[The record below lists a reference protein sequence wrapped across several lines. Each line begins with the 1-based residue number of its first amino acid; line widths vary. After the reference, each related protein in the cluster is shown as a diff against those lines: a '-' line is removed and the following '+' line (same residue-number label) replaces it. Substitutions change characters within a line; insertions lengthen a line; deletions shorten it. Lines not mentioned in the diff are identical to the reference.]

1 MYSVLPCHSLPRKGF
16 IMMKKDS
23 DDRKRSHLRLVV
35 NNPDK
40 RKPGPIG
47 SEDDFITLEDLV
59 VQRESLTSLFYQ
71 DMERL
76 QGKAYQAIE
85 RFLVARGWPYGLDP
99 QHGRPLV
106 LPALAVCPNALV
118 YGLVPQDELLVF
130 VAEDAGDKGLCLSM
144 EMIMPF
150 YSDDEAVMEEALLY
164 SPVLQYGSLFIE
176 ENHQDGLLDLIY
188 RLGFPL
194 YPPFP
199 SARVME
205 RLFSIVARE
214 VDEALGGLSEYPGS

>member
-1 MYSVLPCHSLPRKGF
+1 
-16 IMMKKDS
+16 MKKDS

-40 RKPGPIG
+40 RKPGQFG
-47 SEDDFITLEDLV
+47 SEDDFITLENLIA
-59 VQRESLTSLFYQ
+59 QRESLTPLFYQ

-76 QGKAYQAIE
+76 KGKAYQALE
-85 RFLVARGWPYGLDP
+85 RFLSASGWPYGLDP
-99 QHGRPLV
+99 QHGQPLV
-106 LPALAVCPNALV
+106 LPALALCPSALA
-118 YGLVPQDELLVF
+118 YGMLPQDELLVF
-130 VAEDAGDKGLCLSM
+130 IAEDAGGEGLCLSM

-176 ENHQDGLLDLIY
+176 ENHMDGLLDLIY

-199 SARVME
+199 SARIME
-205 RLFSIVARE
+205 RIFSIVARE
-214 VDEALGGLSEYPGS
+214 VDEALGGLSEYPST

>member
-1 MYSVLPCHSLPRKGF
+1 
-16 IMMKKDS
+16 
-23 DDRKRSHLRLVV
+23 
-35 NNPDK
+35 
-40 RKPGPIG
+40 
-47 SEDDFITLEDLV
+47 
-59 VQRESLTSLFYQ
+59 
-71 DMERL
+71 
-76 QGKAYQAIE
+76 
-85 RFLVARGWPYGLDP
+85 
-99 QHGRPLV
+99 
-106 LPALAVCPNALV
+106 
-118 YGLVPQDELLVF
+118 
-130 VAEDAGDKGLCLSM
+130 M

>member
-1 MYSVLPCHSLPRKGF
+1 
-16 IMMKKDS
+16 MMKKDS

-40 RKPGPIG
+40 RKPHQFGG
-47 SEDDFITLEDLV
+47 EDDFITLENLI
-59 VQRESLTSLFYQ
+59 VQRESLTPLFYQ

-85 RFLVARGWPYGLDP
+85 RFLSARGWPYGLDP
-99 QHGRPLV
+99 QHGQPLV
-106 LPALAVCPNALV
+106 LSALALCPSALV
-118 YGLVPQDELLVF
+118 YGMIPQDELLVF
-130 VAEDAGDKGLCLSM
+130 IAEDAGGKGLCLSM

-176 ENHQDGLLDLIY
+176 ENHMDGLLDLIY

-199 SARVME
+199 SARIME

-214 VDEALGGLSEYPGS
+214 VDESLGGLSEYPGT

>member
-1 MYSVLPCHSLPRKGF
+1 
-16 IMMKKDS
+16 MKKDS
-23 DDRKRSHLRLVV
+23 DERKRSHLRLVV

-40 RKPGPIG
+40 RKPGQFG
-47 SEDDFITLEDLV
+47 SEDDFITLENLI
-59 VQRESLTSLFYQ
+59 VQRESLTPLFYQ

-76 QGKAYQAIE
+76 KGKAYQAIE
-85 RFLVARGWPYGLDP
+85 RFLSASGWPYGLDP
-99 QHGRPLV
+99 QHGQPLV
-106 LPALAVCPNALV
+106 LPALALCPSALA
-118 YGLVPQDELLVF
+118 YGMLPQDELLVF
-130 VAEDAGDKGLCLSM
+130 IAEDAGGEGLCLSM

-150 YSDDEAVMEEALLY
+150 YSDDEAVMEDALLY

-176 ENHQDGLLDLIY
+176 ENHMDGLLDLIY

-199 SARVME
+199 SARIME

-214 VDEALGGLSEYPGS
+214 VAEALGGLSEYPGT

>member
-1 MYSVLPCHSLPRKGF
+1 
-16 IMMKKDS
+16 MMKKDS

-40 RKPGPIG
+40 RKPGLFSSDG
-47 SEDDFITLEDLV
+47 DFITLENLI
-59 VQRESLTSLFYQ
+59 VQKESLTPLFYQ

-85 RFLVARGWPYGLDP
+85 RFLTARGWPYGLDP
-99 QHGRPLV
+99 QHGQPLV
-106 LPALAVCPNALV
+106 LSALALCPSALV
-118 YGLVPQDELLVF
+118 YGMVPQDELLVF
-130 VAEDAGDKGLCLSM
+130 IAEDDGGKGLCLSM

-176 ENHQDGLLDLIY
+176 ENHMDGLLDLIY

-199 SARVME
+199 SARIME
-205 RLFSIVARE
+205 RLFSIVAHE
-214 VDEALGGLSEYPGS
+214 VDEALGGLSEYPGT

>member
-1 MYSVLPCHSLPRKGF
+1 
-16 IMMKKDS
+16 MMKKDS

-40 RKPGPIG
+40 RKPSQFG
-47 SEDDFITLEDLV
+47 SEDDFVTLENLIL
-59 VQRESLTSLFYQ
+59 QRESLTPLFYQ

-85 RFLVARGWPYGLDP
+85 RFLAARGWPYGLDP
-99 QHGRPLV
+99 QHGQPLV
-106 LPALAVCPNALV
+106 LSALALCPSALA
-118 YGLVPQDELLVF
+118 YGMVPQDELLVF
-130 VAEDAGDKGLCLSM
+130 IAEDAGGKGLCLSM

-176 ENHQDGLLDLIY
+176 ENHMDGLLDLIY

-199 SARVME
+199 SARIME

-214 VDEALGGLSEYPGS
+214 VDEALGGLSEYPGT

>member
-1 MYSVLPCHSLPRKGF
+1 
-16 IMMKKDS
+16 MKKDS

-40 RKPGPIG
+40 RKPGPVG
-47 SEDDFITLEDLV
+47 SEDDFITLEELI
-59 VQRESLTSLFYQ
+59 VQRESLTPLFYQ
-71 DMERL
+71 GVEQL
-76 QGKAYQAIE
+76 QGKAYQAVE
-85 RFLVARGWPYGLDP
+85 RFLAARGWPYGLDP
-99 QHGRPLV
+99 HHGQPLV
-106 LPALAVCPNALV
+106 LPALAVCPGALAH
-118 YGLVPQDELLVF
+118 GMVPQDELLVF
-130 VAEDAGDKGLCLSM
+130 ISEDAGGMGLCLSM

-150 YSDDEAVMEEALLY
+150 YSDDESVMEEALLY

-199 SARVME
+199 STRIME
-205 RLFSIVARE
+205 RLFAVVAHE
-214 VDEALGGLSEYPGS
+214 VDDALGALSDYPGD

>member
-1 MYSVLPCHSLPRKGF
+1 
-16 IMMKKDS
+16 MKKDN

-40 RKPGPIG
+40 RKPGPVG
-47 SEDDFITLEDLV
+47 SEDDFITLEALIA
-59 VQRESLTSLFYQ
+59 QREGLTPLFYQ
-71 DMERL
+71 DMGEL
-76 QGKAYQAIE
+76 PTKAYQALE
-85 RFLVARGWPYGLDP
+85 RFFSARGWPYGLDP
-99 QHGRPLV
+99 QHGQPAV
-106 LPALAVCPNALV
+106 LPALVVCPGAV
-118 YGLVPQDELLVF
+118 AYGMVPHDELLIF
-130 VAEDAGDKGLCLSM
+130 IAEDAGGEGLCLSM

-176 ENHQDGLLDLIY
+176 ENQHDGLLDLIY

-194 YPPFP
+194 YPPVP
-199 SARVME
+199 TARILG

-214 VDEALGGLSEYPGS
+214 VDDALGALCEFPEP

>member
-1 MYSVLPCHSLPRKGF
+1 
-16 IMMKKDS
+16 MKKDS

-40 RKPGPIG
+40 RKPGPLG

-59 VQRESLTSLFYQ
+59 VQRKSLTPLFYQ

-76 QGKAYQAIE
+76 RGKAYQAME
-85 RFLVARGWPYGLDP
+85 KFLSARGWPYGLDP
-99 QHGRPLV
+99 QHGQPLV
-106 LPALAVCPNALV
+106 IPALAVCPSALT
-118 YGLVPQDELLVF
+118 YGMVSHDELLVF

-150 YSDDEAVMEEALLY
+150 YSDDETVMEEALLY

-205 RLFSIVARE
+205 RLFSIIARE
-214 VDEALGGLSEYPGS
+214 VDEALGGLSEYPGSFDV